1 MKFKK
6 LFVLIVF
13 TFVIV
18 LSGCVSNRPP
28 VSEPLDL
35 GLNQVRDMQDLK
47 ALLSKDNKSGIFPF
61 FRMFGSM
68 NNDALMETGM
78 EDTLGGD
85 STPSHSTTNVQVEGV
100 DEGDIIKTDGNRI
113 YSITYDRLQVVQL
126 LGDGHMELLL
136 NDRLEAVET
145 NNYRYAYFSDL
156 YITNKYLIV
165 IGQSWVYTYFDS
177 SGKIVP
183 EVDPT
188 INDEESDGDASI
200 ENSTYLYA
208 PTSSTVIRIYDIDT
222 LELSD
227 EYEVSGYYLSSRLIE
242 NSLYV
247 ISNHHSYYYNTL
259 ENYDPRPWIRENGEM
274 SVPDFTDIKYLPD
287 MQYQSF
293 TVITSFL
300 LADEITET
308 HNIFLG
314 SSNWGQIYVSPTNIY
329 FATTLYDYDFFGNWK
344 QRGMLISYQVNS
356 ETGVVTYG
364 GSGQFLGYVINQFAM
379 DEYDGY
385 MRIVTTEGWG
395 DSVKNRLYIFERTVA
410 DNKLRLKRVS
420 LIDEGIGKPRE
431 TVRSVRFN
439 KEYATIVTYEQTDP
453 FYTVDLSDPLNPSI
467 KGELEVTGFSL
478 YQHPWTD
485 TLVLGIGQEA
495 EGNNILGLKL
505 ALYDIT
511 DFENP
516 VEVGSPLVLLN
527 QLNSWTFSEALYN
540 HKAILVA
547 KEKGFI
553 GFSIWRSRWFSSYYA
568 NTNDYI
574 IFDINPESSTP
585 ITIKHTISHYH
596 LFEENRQAY
605 TTANYYGYWNFNIER
620 AVYIG
625 DYLYVVSGE
634 AISSHNLVGEF
645 STIQEMVFVSEALPA
660 AE

>member
-1 MKFKK
+1 
-6 LFVLIVF
+6 
-13 TFVIV
+13 
-18 LSGCVSNRPP
+18 
-28 VSEPLDL
+28 
-35 GLNQVRDMQDLK
+35 
-47 ALLSKDNKSGIFPF
+47 
-61 FRMFGSM
+61 
-68 NNDALMETGM
+68 
-78 EDTLGGD
+78 
-85 STPSHSTTNVQVEGV
+85 
-100 DEGDIIKTDGNRI
+100 
-113 YSITYDRLQVVQL
+113 
-126 LGDGHMELLL
+126 MELLL

-410 DNKLRLKRVS
+410 DNKLILKRVS

-431 TVRSVRFN
+431 TVLSVRFN